1 MRPEHWIY
9 TIPLQLRSLFRW
21 PKADQELDDELRDHL
36 DLKTEQYVAQGMTQ
50 EEAHR
55 RARLD
60 LGGIEQTKEKC
71 RDARRVNWIQ
81 DFVQDLRLSLRML
94 RKSPGFTGVAIFTL
108 ALGIGATTAIFSV
121 VDSLLLR
128 PLPYRNS
135 HRVVRIWNTFPPRGM
150 TELAASEPE
159 FLEYRQSQTLAHVAG
174 FALGSTTLTGRG
186 DPARLSVSWGTAD
199 FLAVL
204 GTQPVLGRSFSPE
217 EHEPGHDQVV
227 ILSHHLWRDRFG
239 SNPAIIGQSVI
250 LNGKSSIVIGV
261 MPPSFRFP
269 SGDVDLWQSL
279 PIAANSSNLGNHYL
293 NLVGDLKPEVS
304 LQQSNSEMKTIL
316 ARIEQKYPV
325 YYSGAVGLGV
335 NLVPLREQMVGNVRP
350 TVLVL
355 MVGVGFMLL
364 IACTNIG
371 GLLLARGEVR
381 KKEIATRIAIGAGRA
396 RIIRQLLAENLLLFL
411 AGGAVGLTLAFLG
424 LTLVPVEESLPLQQV
439 GTPSLDFR
447 VLSFAVIICVS
458 TGLLFGLMPALKTSH
473 PQLNEIL
480 KENGRDAMGSRHHTR
495 TRSLLVMSEIAFSV
509 VLLAGAGLMIASLMR
524 LLGVQLGF
532 DSANV
537 VTMRLSLPELR
548 YPNGRVATF
557 YKDFQEKVRSIPS
570 AQAVAIVNQL
580 PMSEVFGNSSFEVEG
595 RQLETGTNIAN
606 TQVIS
611 PDYFSVMR
619 IPLIRGRALDERD
632 LNPMPST
639 VVANQTLARKIW
651 PDEDAIGKR
660 LRLKSDA
667 PWLTVVGIVG
677 DIKNQGSSKP
687 TKPELYFLHTE
698 QSFGLWAD
706 LRSMTLVVR
715 TSSEP
720 EQLVNAIRGELN
732 SLDPDLPIYKVQT
745 LEEIASASTS
755 QTRLP
760 AVLLSVFA
768 GIALLLAAVGVYGVS
783 AYTVAQ
789 SRHEIGVRM
798 GLGAPRQRIL
808 KSFLGYGIKW
818 AAVGGGVGLVA
829 AFILVRFMRSMLF
842 EVGPYDPTIFLSVAG
857 VLGIVVL
864 MACYLPARRATHVD
878 PMVALRY
885 E

>member
-1 MRPEHWIY
+1 MAGG
-9 TIPLQLRSLFRW
+9 LRSLFR
-21 PKADQELDDELRDHL
+21 KELVEAELDEELRVFVEMAAERKMKEGMSREDAL
-36 DLKTEQYVAQGMTQ
+36 RAVRLEQGSLEV
-50 EEAHR
+50 
-55 RARLD
+55 
-60 LGGIEQTKEKC
+60 TKEMVRSAGWESFLETC
-71 RDARRVNWIQ
+71 WQ
-81 DFVQDLRLSLRML
+81 DVRYGFRQL
-94 RKSPGFTGVAIFTL
+94 RKNRGFTVVCVLTL
-108 ALGIGATTAIFSV
+108 AIGIGATTAIFSI

-128 PLPYRNS
+128 PLPYPNS
-135 HRVVRIWNTFPPRGM
+135 RRIVRIWNTFSPRGM
-150 TELAASEPE
+150 TELTASEPE
-159 FLEYRQSQTLAHVAG
+159 FLEYRQSQTFAHVAG

-186 DPARLSVSWGTAD
+186 DPARLSVSWVTSD
-199 FLAVL
+199 FLTVI
-204 GTQPVLGRSFSPE
+204 GTLPVLGRSFSPD

-227 ILSHHLWRDRFG
+227 IISHHLWRDRFG
-239 SNPAIIGQSVI
+239 SNPAIIGKSVI
-250 LNGKSSIVIGV
+250 VNNRSSIVIGV
-261 MPPSFRFP
+261 MPPSFRLP
-269 SGDVDLWQSL
+269 SGDVDLWQPL
-279 PIAANSSNLGNHYL
+279 PLAANSSNLGNHYL
-293 NLVGDLKPEVS
+293 NLVGDIKPEVS
-304 LQQSNSEMKTIL
+304 LQQSHAEMKTIL
-316 ARIEQKYPV
+316 ARIEQKYPA

-350 TVLVL
+350 TILVL

-364 IACTNIG
+364 IACTNIA
-371 GLLLARGEVR
+371 GLLLTRGEVR

-411 AGGAVGLTLAFLG
+411 AGGAVGLVLAFLG
-424 LTLVPVEESLPLQQV
+424 LKLVPVVESLPVQQV
-439 GTPSLDFR
+439 GGLSLDFR
-447 VLSFAVIICVS
+447 VLSFVVVTCLA

-473 PQLNEIL
+473 PRLNEML
-480 KENGRDAMGSRHHTR
+480 KESGRDAMGSRHHAR

-509 VLLAGAGLMIASLMR
+509 VLLAGAGLMIASLVR
-524 LLGVQLGF
+524 LLEVHLGF
-532 DSANV
+532 DSANI
-537 VTMRLSLPELR
+537 VTLRLSLPELQ
-548 YPNGRVATF
+548 YPNGRFAIF

-570 AQAVAIVNQL
+570 VQAVAIVNQL
-580 PMSEVFGNSSFEVEG
+580 PMSEVLANSSFEVEG

-619 IPLIRGRALDERD
+619 IPFIRGRALDEHD
-632 LNPMPST
+632 LNPAPST
-639 VVANQTLARKIW
+639 VVVNRTLARKIW
-651 PDEDAIGKR
+651 PEEDAIGKR
-660 LRLKSDA
+660 LRLKPDA
-667 PWLTVVGIVG
+667 PWLTVVGIVS
-677 DIKNQGSSKP
+677 DIKNEGPGKP
-687 TKPELYFLHTE
+687 TKPELYLLYTE

-720 EQLVNAIRGELN
+720 QQIVNAIRGELN

-745 LEEIASASTS
+745 LGGIVSASTS

-768 GIALLLAAVGVYGVS
+768 GIALLLAAVGVYGVL

-798 GLGAPRQRIL
+798 ALGAPRERIL

-818 AAVGGGVGLVA
+818 AAVGGSAGLVA

-864 MACYLPARRATHVD
+864 MSCYFPASRASRVD
-878 PMVALRY
+878 PMVALRH

>member
-1 MRPEHWIY
+1 MIRKLGFKKMRDGMSRKDAAREVR
-9 TIPLQLRSLFRW
+9 LERGSL
-21 PKADQELDDELRDHL
+21 E
-36 DLKTEQYVAQGMTQ
+36 VAA
-50 EEAHR
+50 EAV
-55 RARLD
+55 ASASW
-60 LGGIEQTKEKC
+60 ESS
-71 RDARRVNWIQ
+71 W
-81 DFVQDLRLSLRML
+81 QDLRYGLRQL
-94 RKSPGFTGVAIFTL
+94 RKNRGLTAVCVLTL
-108 ALGIGATTAIFSV
+108 AIGIGATTGIFSV

-128 PLPYRNS
+128 PLPYPNS
-135 HRVVRIWNTFPPRGM
+135 DRIVRIWNTFSPRGL
-150 TELAASEPE
+150 TELTASEPE
-159 FLEYRQSQTLAHVAG
+159 FLQYRQSQTLAHVAG

-186 DPARLSVSWGTAD
+186 DPARLSVSWGTSD
-199 FLAVL
+199 LLAVL
-204 GTQPVLGRSFSPE
+204 GTKPVLGRSFSPE

-250 LNGKSSIVIGV
+250 LNGKSSIAIGV

-269 SGDVDLWQSL
+269 SGDVDLWQPL
-279 PIAANSSNLGNHYL
+279 PIAANGSNLGNHYS

-304 LQQSNSEMKTIL
+304 LQQSNAEMKTIL
-316 ARIEQKYPV
+316 ARIEQEYPA
-325 YYSGAVGLGV
+325 YYSGAVGLV
-335 NLVPLREQMVGNVRP
+335 
-350 TVLVL
+350 
-355 MVGVGFMLL
+355 
-364 IACTNIG
+364 
-371 GLLLARGEVR
+371 
-381 KKEIATRIAIGAGRA
+381 
-396 RIIRQLLAENLLLFL
+396 
-411 AGGAVGLTLAFLG
+411 LAFLG
-424 LTLVPVEESLPLQQV
+424 LKLVPVKESLPVQQV
-439 GTPSLDFR
+439 GGLSLDFR
-447 VLSFAVIICVS
+447 VLSFAVVTCLA
-458 TGLLFGLMPALKTSH
+458 TGLFFGLMPGLKTSH
-473 PQLNEIL
+473 PHLNAVL
-480 KENGRDAMGSRHHTR
+480 KASGRDPMGSRHHTR

-524 LLGVQLGF
+524 LLEVQLGF
-532 DSANV
+532 DSANI
-537 VTMRLSLPELR
+537 VTMRLSLPELQ
-548 YPNGRVATF
+548 YPNGRFALF

-570 AQAVAIVNQL
+570 VQAVAIVNQL

-619 IPLIRGRALDERD
+619 IPSIRGRALDERD

-639 VVANQTLARKIW
+639 VVVNQTLARKIW

-677 DIKNQGSSKP
+677 DIKNEGSSKG

-698 QSFGLWAD
+698 KSFGLWAD

-720 EQLVNAIRGELN
+720 QQLVNAIRGELN

-745 LEEIASASTS
+745 LGEIVSASTS

-768 GIALLLAAVGVYGVS
+768 GIALLLAAVGIYGVL

-798 GLGAPRQRIL
+798 ALGAPRQRIL

-818 AAVGGGVGLVA
+818 AAVGGGAGLVA

-842 EVGPYDPTIFLSVAG
+842 EVVP
-857 VLGIVVL
+857 
-864 MACYLPARRATHVD
+864 
-878 PMVALRY
+878 
-885 E
+885 

>member
-1 MRPEHWIY
+1 
-9 TIPLQLRSLFRW
+9 
-21 PKADQELDDELRDHL
+21 
-36 DLKTEQYVAQGMTQ
+36 
-50 EEAHR
+50 
-55 RARLD
+55 
-60 LGGIEQTKEKC
+60 
-71 RDARRVNWIQ
+71 
-81 DFVQDLRLSLRML
+81 
-94 RKSPGFTGVAIFTL
+94 
-108 ALGIGATTAIFSV
+108 
-121 VDSLLLR
+121 
-128 PLPYRNS
+128 
-135 HRVVRIWNTFPPRGM
+135 
-150 TELAASEPE
+150 
-159 FLEYRQSQTLAHVAG
+159 
-174 FALGSTTLTGRG
+174 
-186 DPARLSVSWGTAD
+186 
-199 FLAVL
+199 
-204 GTQPVLGRSFSPE
+204 
-217 EHEPGHDQVV
+217 
-227 ILSHHLWRDRFG
+227 
-239 SNPAIIGQSVI
+239 
-250 LNGKSSIVIGV
+250 

-269 SGDVDLWQSL
+269 SGDVDLWQPL

-293 NLVGDLKPEVS
+293 DLVGDLKPEVS
-304 LQQSNSEMKTIL
+304 LQQSNAEMKTIL
-316 ARIEQKYPV
+316 ARIEQKYPA

-355 MVGVGFMLL
+355 MAGVGFMLL
-364 IACTNIG
+364 IACTNIA
-371 GLLLARGEVR
+371 GLLLTRGEVR
-381 KKEIATRIAIGAGRA
+381 KKEIATRIAIGAGRT

-411 AGGAVGLTLAFLG
+411 AGGAVGLVLAFLS
-424 LTLVPVEESLPLQQV
+424 LKLVPVEESLPLQQV
-439 GTPSLDFR
+439 VGPSLDFR
-447 VLSFAVIICVS
+447 VLSFAVVTFLT

-473 PQLNEIL
+473 PYLNEML
-480 KENGRDAMGSRHHTR
+480 KESGRDAMGSRHHTR
-495 TRSLLVMSEIAFSV
+495 NRSLLVMSEIAFSV

-532 DSANV
+532 DSANI
-537 VTMRLSLPELR
+537 VTLRLSLPELR
-548 YPNGRVATF
+548 YPNGRFAIF

-570 AQAVAIVNQL
+570 VQAVAIVNQL
-580 PMSEVFGNSSFEVEG
+580 PMSEVLANSSFEVEG

-611 PDYFSVMR
+611 PDYFSAVR
-619 IPLIRGRALDERD
+619 IPFIRGRALDEHD
-632 LNPMPST
+632 LNPAPST
-639 VVANQTLARKIW
+639 VVVNQTLARKIW

-677 DIKNQGSSKP
+677 DIKNEGSSKP
-687 TKPELYFLHTE
+687 TKPELYFLYTE

-720 EQLVNAIRGELN
+720 QQIVNAIRGELN

-745 LEEIASASTS
+745 LGGIVSASTS

-768 GIALLLAAVGVYGVS
+768 GIALLLAAVGVYGVL

-798 GLGAPRQRIL
+798 ALGAPRQRIL
-808 KSFLGYGIKW
+808 RSFLGYGIKW
-818 AAVGGGVGLVA
+818 AAVGGGAGLVA

>member
-1 MRPEHWIY
+1 MSLLRNIA
-9 TIPLQLRSLFRW
+9 TGLRSLFRR
-21 PKADQELDDELRDHL
+21 KQVDRELDDELRAYQEMA
-36 DLKTEQYVAQGMTQ
+36 TEEKIKQGLSPKDALRAVRLEGGSVEIAKEVVQ
-50 EEAHR
+50 SGVWESVLEAS
-55 RARLD
+55 
-60 LGGIEQTKEKC
+60 
-71 RDARRVNWIQ
+71 W
-81 DFVQDLRLSLRML
+81 QDLRY
-94 RKSPGFTGVAIFTL
+94 GFRQLLKNRGLTVVCILTL
-108 ALGIGATTAIFSV
+108 AIGIGATTAIFSI

-128 PLPYRNS
+128 PLPYPHSQRI
-135 HRVVRIWNTFPPRGM
+135 VRIWNTFSPRGL
-150 TELAASEPE
+150 TELTASEPE

-174 FALGSTTLTGRG
+174 FALGSLTLTGRG
-186 DPARLSVSWGTAD
+186 DPARLSVSWGTSD
-199 FLAVL
+199 FFTVL
-204 GTQPVLGRSFSPE
+204 GTPPALGRSFSPD
-217 EHEPGHDQVV
+217 EHESGHNQVV

-239 SNPAIIGQSVI
+239 SSPSTIGKSVI
-250 LNGKSSIVIGV
+250 LNGKSCTVIGI
-261 MPPSFRFP
+261 MPATFRFP
-269 SGDVDLWQSL
+269 SGDIDLWQPL

-293 NLVGDLKPEVS
+293 NLVGDLEPQVS
-304 LQQSNSEMKTIL
+304 LEQSKAELKTTL
-316 ARIEQKYPV
+316 ARIEQKYPA

-335 NLVPLREQMVGNVRP
+335 NLVPLRKQLVGNVRP

-355 MVGVGFMLL
+355 MAGVAFMLL
-364 IACTNIG
+364 IACTNIAS
-371 GLLLARGEVR
+371 LVLAHGEVR

-396 RIIRQLLAENLLLFL
+396 RIILQLLAENLVLFL
-411 AGGAVGLTLAFLG
+411 AGGAAGLAVAYLG
-424 LTLVPVEESLPLQQV
+424 LKLVPVEQSLPLQQL

-458 TGLLFGLMPALKTSH
+458 TGFLFGLMPALKTSH
-473 PQLNEIL
+473 PLLNEIL
-480 KENGRDAMGSRHHTR
+480 KESGRDAMGSRHHTR

-537 VTMRLSLPELR
+537 ITMRLSLPELR
-548 YPNGRVATF
+548 YPNGRFATF
-557 YKDFQEKVRSIPS
+557 YKDFQEKVRSVPS
-570 AQAVAIVNQL
+570 VQAVAIVNQL
-580 PMSEVFGNSSFEVEG
+580 PMGEVLANSSFEVEG

-619 IPLIRGRALDERD
+619 IPLIRGRSLDERD

-639 VVANQTLARKIW
+639 VVVNQTIARKIW

-660 LRLKSDA
+660 MRLKPDA
-667 PWLTVVGIVG
+667 PWLTVVGIVS
-677 DIKNQGSSKP
+677 DIKNEGSSKA
-687 TKPELYFLHTE
+687 TKPELYFLYTE
-698 QSFGLWAD
+698 KPFGLWAD

-715 TSSEP
+715 TSSEL
-720 EQLVNAIRGELN
+720 QQMVSAIRVELN
-732 SLDPDLPIYKVQT
+732 SLDPDLPIYKLQT
-745 LEEIASASTS
+745 LAEIVSASTS

-768 GIALLLAAVGVYGVS
+768 AIALLLAAVGVYGVL

-798 GLGAPRQRIL
+798 ALGAPRQHIL
-808 KSFLGYGIKW
+808 NLFLAHGIKW
-818 AAVGGGVGLVA
+818 AAVGGSMGLVA

-842 EVGPYDPTIFLSVAG
+842 EIGPYDPAIFLSVAV

-864 MACYLPARRATHVD
+864 MACYFPASRATSVD
-878 PMVALRY
+878 PIVALRY

>member
-1 MRPEHWIY
+1 MRPEHWLY
-9 TIPLQLRSLFRW
+9 TIPLRLRSLFRW
-21 PKADQELDDELRDHL
+21 AQADQEVDDELRDHL
-36 DLKTEQYVAQGMTQ
+36 ERRTEEYVAQGITQ

-71 RDARRVNWIQ
+71 RDARRVNWIH
-81 DFVQDLRLSLRML
+81 DLIQDLRFGLRML

-128 PLPYRNS
+128 PLPYLNS
-135 HRVVRIWNTFPPRGM
+135 HRVVRIWNTFSPRGM
-150 TELAASEPE
+150 TELTASEPE

-186 DPARLSVSWGTAD
+186 DPARLSVSWGTSD

-204 GTQPVLGRSFSPE
+204 GTQPVLGRSFSPD

-227 ILSHHLWRDRFG
+227 ILSHPLWRDRFG

-261 MPPSFRFP
+261 MPASFRFP
-269 SGDVDLWQSL
+269 SGDVDLWQPL

-304 LQQSNSEMKTIL
+304 LQQSNAEMKTIL
-316 ARIEQKYPV
+316 ARIERKYPA
-325 YYSGAVGLGV
+325 YYGGAVGLGV

-355 MVGVGFMLL
+355 MAGVGFMLL
-364 IACTNIG
+364 IACTNIA
-371 GLLLARGEVR
+371 GLLLTRGEVR
-381 KKEIATRIAIGAGRA
+381 KKEIATRIAIGAGRT

-411 AGGAVGLTLAFLG
+411 AGGAVGLVLAFLS
-424 LTLVPVEESLPLQQV
+424 LKLVPVEESLPLQQV
-439 GTPSLDFR
+439 VGPSLDCR
-447 VLSFAVIICVS
+447 VLSFAVVTFLT

-473 PQLNEIL
+473 PYLNEML
-480 KENGRDAMGSRHHTR
+480 KESGRDAMGSRHHTR
-495 TRSLLVMSEIAFSV
+495 NRSLLVMSEIAFSV

-532 DSANV
+532 DSANI
-537 VTMRLSLPELR
+537 VTLRLSLPELR
-548 YPNGRVATF
+548 YPNVRFAIF

-570 AQAVAIVNQL
+570 VQAVAIVNQL
-580 PMSEVFGNSSFEVEG
+580 PMSEVLANSSFEVEG

-611 PDYFSVMR
+611 PDYFNVMR
-619 IPLIRGRALDERD
+619 IPLIRGRALDEHD
-632 LNPMPST
+632 LNPAPST
-639 VVANQTLARKIW
+639 VVVNQTLARKSW

-677 DIKNQGSSKP
+677 DIKNEGSSSSKS
-687 TKPELYFLHTE
+687 TKPELYFLYTE

-720 EQLVNAIRGELN
+720 QQLVNAIRGELN
-732 SLDPDLPIYKVQT
+732 SLDPDLPIYKVKT
-745 LEEIASASTS
+745 LGEIVSASTS

-760 AVLLSVFA
+760 AVLLSV
-768 GIALLLAAVGVYGVS
+768 
-783 AYTVAQ
+783 
-789 SRHEIGVRM
+789 
-798 GLGAPRQRIL
+798 
-808 KSFLGYGIKW
+808 
-818 AAVGGGVGLVA
+818 
-829 AFILVRFMRSMLF
+829 
-842 EVGPYDPTIFLSVAG
+842 
-857 VLGIVVL
+857 
-864 MACYLPARRATHVD
+864 
-878 PMVALRY
+878 
-885 E
+885 

>member
-1 MRPEHWIY
+1 
-9 TIPLQLRSLFRW
+9 
-21 PKADQELDDELRDHL
+21 
-36 DLKTEQYVAQGMTQ
+36 
-50 EEAHR
+50 
-55 RARLD
+55 
-60 LGGIEQTKEKC
+60 
-71 RDARRVNWIQ
+71 
-81 DFVQDLRLSLRML
+81 
-94 RKSPGFTGVAIFTL
+94 
-108 ALGIGATTAIFSV
+108 
-121 VDSLLLR
+121 
-128 PLPYRNS
+128 
-135 HRVVRIWNTFPPRGM
+135 
-150 TELAASEPE
+150 
-159 FLEYRQSQTLAHVAG
+159 
-174 FALGSTTLTGRG
+174 
-186 DPARLSVSWGTAD
+186 
-199 FLAVL
+199 
-204 GTQPVLGRSFSPE
+204 
-217 EHEPGHDQVV
+217 
-227 ILSHHLWRDRFG
+227 
-239 SNPAIIGQSVI
+239 
-250 LNGKSSIVIGV
+250 

-269 SGDVDLWQSL
+269 SGDVDLWQPL

-304 LQQSNSEMKTIL
+304 LQQSNAEMKTIL
-316 ARIEQKYPV
+316 ARIEQKYPA

-355 MVGVGFMLL
+355 MAGVGFMLL
-364 IACTNIG
+364 IACTNIA
-371 GLLLARGEVR
+371 GLLLTRGEVR
-381 KKEIATRIAIGAGRA
+381 KKEIATRIAIGAGRT

-411 AGGAVGLTLAFLG
+411 AGGAVGLVLAFLS
-424 LTLVPVEESLPLQQV
+424 LKLVPVEESLPLQQV
-439 GTPSLDFR
+439 VGPSLDFR
-447 VLSFAVIICVS
+447 VLSFAVVTFLT

-473 PQLNEIL
+473 PYLNEML
-480 KENGRDAMGSRHHTR
+480 KESGRDAMGSRHHTR

-532 DSANV
+532 DSANI
-537 VTMRLSLPELR
+537 VTLRLSLPELR
-548 YPNGRVATF
+548 YPNGRFAIF

-570 AQAVAIVNQL
+570 VQAVAIVNQL
-580 PMSEVFGNSSFEVEG
+580 PMSEVLANSSFEVEG

-611 PDYFSVMR
+611 ADYFSAVR
-619 IPLIRGRALDERD
+619 IPFIRGRALDEHD
-632 LNPMPST
+632 LNPAPST
-639 VVANQTLARKIW
+639 VVVNQTLARKIW

-677 DIKNQGSSKP
+677 DIKNEGSSKP
-687 TKPELYFLHTE
+687 TKPELYFLYTE

-720 EQLVNAIRGELN
+720 QQLVNAIRRELN

-745 LEEIASASTS
+745 LGEIVSASTS

-768 GIALLLAAVGVYGVS
+768 GIALLLAAVGVYGVL

-798 GLGAPRQRIL
+798 ALGAPRQRIL
-808 KSFLGYGIKW
+808 RSFLGYGIKW
-818 AAVGGGVGLVA
+818 AAVGGGAGLVA

>member
-1 MRPEHWIY
+1 MRVANALRRINPERAHSCHL
-9 TIPLQLRSLFRW
+9 PLKRNLRRSNRVIALSQSGCVHMLRPGRSLTAAGAEQGSLEVTKEEVRSAGWESFLETCWQDVRYGFRQLRKNRGLTVVCV
-21 PKADQELDDELRDHL
+21 L
-36 DLKTEQYVAQGMTQ
+36 
-50 EEAHR
+50 
-55 RARLD
+55 
-60 LGGIEQTKEKC
+60 
-71 RDARRVNWIQ
+71 
-81 DFVQDLRLSLRML
+81 
-94 RKSPGFTGVAIFTL
+94 TL
-108 ALGIGATTAIFSV
+108 AIGIGATTAIFSI

-128 PLPYRNS
+128 PLPYPHS
-135 HRVVRIWNTFPPRGM
+135 HRIVRIWNTFSPRGM
-150 TELAASEPE
+150 TELTASEPE

-186 DPARLSVSWGTAD
+186 DPARLSVSWGTSD
-199 FLAVL
+199 LLAVL
-204 GTQPVLGRSFSPE
+204 GTKPVLGRSFSPE

-261 MPPSFRFP
+261 MPRSFRFP
-269 SGDVDLWQSL
+269 SGDVDLWQPL

-304 LQQSNSEMKTIL
+304 LQQSNAEMKTIL
-316 ARIEQKYPV
+316 ARIEQQYPA

-364 IACTNIG
+364 IACTNIA

-381 KKEIATRIAIGAGRA
+381 EKEIATRIAIGAGRA

-411 AGGAVGLTLAFLG
+411 AGGAVGLVLAFLG
-424 LTLVPVEESLPLQQV
+424 LKLVPVVESLPVQQV
-439 GTPSLDFR
+439 GGLSLDFR
-447 VLSFAVIICVS
+447 VLSFVVVTCLA

-473 PQLNEIL
+473 PHLNAVL
-480 KENGRDAMGSRHHTR
+480 KASGRDPMGSRHHTR

-524 LLGVQLGF
+524 LLEVQLGF
-532 DSANV
+532 DSANI
-537 VTMRLSLPELR
+537 VTMRLSLPELQ
-548 YPNGRVATF
+548 YPNGRFAIF
-557 YKDFQEKVRSIPS
+557 YEDFQEKVRSIPS
-570 AQAVAIVNQL
+570 VQAVAIVNQL
-580 PMSEVFGNSSFEVEG
+580 PMSEVLANSSFEVEG
-595 RQLETGTNIAN
+595 RQPETGTNIAN

-619 IPLIRGRALDERD
+619 IPFVRGRALDEHD
-632 LNPMPST
+632 LNPAPST
-639 VVANQTLARKIW
+639 VVVNQTLARKIW
-651 PDEDAIGKR
+651 PEEDAIGKR
-660 LRLKSDA
+660 LRLKPDA
-667 PWLTVVGIVG
+667 PWLTVVGIVS
-677 DIKNQGSSKP
+677 DIKNEGSGKP
-687 TKPELYFLHTE
+687 TKPELYFLYTE

-720 EQLVNAIRGELN
+720 QQLVNAIRGELN

-745 LEEIASASTS
+745 LGEIVSASTS

-768 GIALLLAAVGVYGVS
+768 GIALLLAAVGVYGVL

-798 GLGAPRQRIL
+798 ALGAPRQRIL

-818 AAVGGGVGLVA
+818 GAVGGGAGLVA

-864 MACYLPARRATHVD
+864 MACYFPASRASSVD

>member
-1 MRPEHWIY
+1 
-9 TIPLQLRSLFRW
+9 
-21 PKADQELDDELRDHL
+21 
-36 DLKTEQYVAQGMTQ
+36 
-50 EEAHR
+50 
-55 RARLD
+55 
-60 LGGIEQTKEKC
+60 
-71 RDARRVNWIQ
+71 
-81 DFVQDLRLSLRML
+81 
-94 RKSPGFTGVAIFTL
+94 
-108 ALGIGATTAIFSV
+108 
-121 VDSLLLR
+121 
-128 PLPYRNS
+128 
-135 HRVVRIWNTFPPRGM
+135 
-150 TELAASEPE
+150 
-159 FLEYRQSQTLAHVAG
+159 
-174 FALGSTTLTGRG
+174 
-186 DPARLSVSWGTAD
+186 
-199 FLAVL
+199 
-204 GTQPVLGRSFSPE
+204 
-217 EHEPGHDQVV
+217 
-227 ILSHHLWRDRFG
+227 
-239 SNPAIIGQSVI
+239 
-250 LNGKSSIVIGV
+250 
-261 MPPSFRFP
+261 
-269 SGDVDLWQSL
+269 
-279 PIAANSSNLGNHYL
+279 
-293 NLVGDLKPEVS
+293 
-304 LQQSNSEMKTIL
+304 
-316 ARIEQKYPV
+316 
-325 YYSGAVGLGV
+325 
-335 NLVPLREQMVGNVRP
+335 
-350 TVLVL
+350 
-355 MVGVGFMLL
+355 
-364 IACTNIG
+364 
-371 GLLLARGEVR
+371 
-381 KKEIATRIAIGAGRA
+381 
-396 RIIRQLLAENLLLFL
+396 
-411 AGGAVGLTLAFLG
+411 
-424 LTLVPVEESLPLQQV
+424 
-439 GTPSLDFR
+439 
-447 VLSFAVIICVS
+447 
-458 TGLLFGLMPALKTSH
+458 
-473 PQLNEIL
+473 
-480 KENGRDAMGSRHHTR
+480 
-495 TRSLLVMSEIAFSV
+495 
-509 VLLAGAGLMIASLMR
+509 MIASLMR
-524 LLGVQLGF
+524 LLVVQLGF

-570 AQAVAIVNQL
+570 VQAVAIVNQL

-595 RQLETGTNIAN
+595 RQLKTGTNIGN
-606 TQVIS
+606 TQVIG
-611 PDYFSVMR
+611 PYYFSVMR

-768 GIALLLAAVGVYGVS
+768 GIALLLAAVGVYGVL

-798 GLGAPRQRIL
+798 ALGAPRQRIL
-808 KSFLGYGIKW
+808 RSFLGYGIKW
-818 AAVGGGVGLVA
+818 AAVGGGAGLVA

>member
-1 MRPEHWIY
+1 MSLLRNIAGG
-9 TIPLQLRSLFRW
+9 LRSLFR
-21 PKADQELDDELRDHL
+21 KERVDRELDEELHGFL
-36 DLKTEQYVAQGMTQ
+36 DMAIEEKMKQGMSRQ
-50 EEAHR
+50 EALRTVRLERGSVEIAKEVVRSGVWESVLEAS
-55 RARLD
+55 
-60 LGGIEQTKEKC
+60 
-71 RDARRVNWIQ
+71 W
-81 DFVQDLRLSLRML
+81 QDLRYGFRQL
-94 RKSPGFTGVAIFTL
+94 RKNRGLTVVCVLTL
-108 ALGIGATTAIFSV
+108 AIGIGATTAIFSI

-128 PLPYRNS
+128 PLPYPNS
-135 HRVVRIWNTFPPRGM
+135 HRIARIWNTFSPRGM
-150 TELAASEPE
+150 TELTASEPE

-186 DPARLSVSWGTAD
+186 DPARLSVSWGTSD
-199 FLAVL
+199 FFAVL
-204 GTQPVLGRSFSPE
+204 GTQPALGRSFSPD

-239 SNPAIIGQSVI
+239 SNPSIIGKSVI
-250 LNGKSSIVIGV
+250 LNGKSCTVIGI
-261 MPPSFRFP
+261 MPATFRFP
-269 SGDVDLWQSL
+269 SGDIDLWQPL

-304 LQQSNSEMKTIL
+304 LQQSNAEMKTIL
-316 ARIEQKYPV
+316 VRIEHKYPA

-364 IACTNIG
+364 IACTNIA

-411 AGGAVGLTLAFLG
+411 AGGAVGLVLAFLG
-424 LTLVPVEESLPLQQV
+424 LKLVPVEESLPLQQV
-439 GTPSLDFR
+439 GGPSLDFR
-447 VLSFAVIICVS
+447 VLSFAVVTCLA

-473 PQLNEIL
+473 PHLNEML
-480 KENGRDAMGSRHHTR
+480 KESGRDPMGSRHHTR

-524 LLGVQLGF
+524 LLEVQLGF
-532 DSANV
+532 DSANI

-548 YPNGRVATF
+548 YPNGRFAIF

-570 AQAVAIVNQL
+570 VQAVAIVNQL

-619 IPLIRGRALDERD
+619 IPFIRGRALDQHD
-632 LNPMPST
+632 LNSAPLT
-639 VVANQTLARKIW
+639 VVVNQTLARKIW
-651 PDEDAIGKR
+651 PEEDVIGKR

-667 PWLTVVGIVG
+667 PWLAVVGIVS
-677 DIKNQGSSKP
+677 DIKNEGSGKP
-687 TKPELYFLHTE
+687 TKPELYFLYTE

-720 EQLVNAIRGELN
+720 QQLVNAIRGELN

-745 LEEIASASTS
+745 LGEIVSASTS

-768 GIALLLAAVGVYGVS
+768 GIALLLAAVGVYGVL

-798 GLGAPRQRIL
+798 ALGAPRQRIL

-818 AAVGGGVGLVA
+818 AAVGGGAGLVA

-864 MACYLPARRATHVD
+864 MACYFPASRATSVD

>member
-261 MPPSFRFP
+261 MPRSFRFP

-304 LQQSNSEMKTIL
+304 LQQSNAEMKTIL

-396 RIIRQLLAENLLLFL
+396 RIIRQLLAENLVLFL
-411 AGGAVGLTLAFLG
+411 AGGAAGLAVAYLG
-424 LTLVPVEESLPLQQV
+424 LKLVTLEQSLPLQQV

-570 AQAVAIVNQL
+570 VQAVAIVNQL

-595 RQLETGTNIAN
+595 RQLKTGTNIGN
-606 TQVIS
+606 TQVIG
-611 PDYFSVMR
+611 PYYFSVMR

-798 GLGAPRQRIL
+798 ALGAPRQRIL